1 MKLNDNEIQELK
13 LLLQDKYIS
22 VQKHPVY
29 ELFIYKYTPNAVFE
43 KKWIEL
49 TMRMRGMVLDNDYN
63 IIANCM
69 PKFFNYDELEVLG
82 ISLPNEDYVVTK
94 KMDGSL
100 IEVFRYK
107 GKIIVSSA
115 GSFSSPQSIAAE
127 NMLKTKYSHLLEYI
141 EEGKT
146 YIFELIF

>member
-1 MKLNDNEIQELK
+1 MKYDLKILQEYI
-13 LLLQDKYIS
+13 DKMLIHRQ
-22 VQKHPVY
+22 VHPT
-29 ELFIYKYTPNAVFE
+29 LPLSIYKYSQECVFSRSWDE
-43 KKWIEL
+43 ITL
-49 TMRMRGMVLDNDYN
+49 NMRGIVLDNEGN
-63 IIANCM
+63 VIANCM
-69 PKFFNYDELEVLG
+69 PKFFNFEELESLG

>member
-1 MKLNDNEIQELK
+1 MKYDLKILQEYIDKK
-13 LLLQDKYIS
+13 LIHRQ
-22 VQKHPVY
+22 VHPT
-29 ELFIYKYTPNAVFE
+29 LPLSIYKYSQECVFSRSWDE
-43 KKWIEL
+43 ITL
-49 TMRMRGMVLDNDYN
+49 NMRGIVLDNEGN
-63 IIANCM
+63 VIANCM
-69 PKFFNYDELEVLG
+69 PKFFNFEELESLG